1 MVDQRQ
7 KRAGFRGEQV
17 DVRRLILHVRQRDG
31 RDVPRGDGMI
41 VVRRDDPAAFLADRP
56 HEVDDVVQAASAV
69 FDAFAHREREQRA
82 VALKIRR
89 FVALAV
95 AHAHEFHVQRGR
107 QRRNGLAD
115 VRFRRARVIGAR
127 FGIDRVPRR
136 AVMAG
141 GEQMKVFAG
150 GDFAVLQGAGNDF
163 VQHVASSV
171 SLFSGCSRLKSR
183 GRDSGTQ
190 NRP

>member
-1 MVDQRQ
+1 
-7 KRAGFRGEQV
+7 
-17 DVRRLILHVRQRDG
+17 
-31 RDVPRGDGMI
+31 MI

-115 VRFRRARVIGAR
+115 IRLRHARVIGAR
-127 FGIDRVPRR
+127 FGIDGVPRR

-150 GDFAVLQGAGNDF
+150 GDFAVLQGTGNDL